1 MPNVLLEAQCLKKII
16 LSTKCPTGP
25 KEILMNGKAGTF
37 FKMNNYKDLA
47 KKIDYIKKN
56 KATLKKKTLI
66 GYNNL
71 NRFDQE
77 TNLNKYYL
85 ILKKYLT

>member
-1 MPNVLLEAQCLKKII
+1 
-16 LSTKCPTGP
+16 
-25 KEILMNGKAGTF
+25 MNGKAGTF

-56 KATLKKKTLI
+56 KAILKKKTLI

-85 ILKKYLT
+85 ILKKYSA

>member
-1 MPNVLLEAQCLKKII
+1 MLEAQCLKKII

-47 KKIDYIKKN
+47 KKIEYIYKN
-56 KATLKKKTLI
+56 KALLKKKTLI

>member
-1 MPNVLLEAQCLKKII
+1 MLEAQCLKKII

-77 TNLNKYYL
+77 TNLDKYYL